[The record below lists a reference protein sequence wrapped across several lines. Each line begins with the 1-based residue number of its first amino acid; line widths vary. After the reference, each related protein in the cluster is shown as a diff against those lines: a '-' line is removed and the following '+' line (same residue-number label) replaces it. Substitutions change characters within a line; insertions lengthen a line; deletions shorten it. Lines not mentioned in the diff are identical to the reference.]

1 LGLISFSDEMRSGA
15 RQTLDAFRE
24 AGVQLKIIS
33 GDNPATV
40 AALVR
45 QTGYAENLHP
55 VSGLELVE
63 MDPVVFD
70 KTVRENSIFG
80 RITPQ
85 QKEQIVKSLQDH
97 GHYVAMIGDGVNDVL
112 ALKKANLAIA
122 LQGGSQASRS
132 VADLILLDNSFT
144 VLPEVLLEGQRIL
157 VGMQD
162 VLKIF
167 LSRITY
173 SALLI
178 LASGFAG
185 SFPFTPKHNS
195 LLTLL
200 TVGLP
205 TLALAVWAKPGFVRS
220 EKLIR
225 KMVHFV
231 LPAGLTLSLAGLFVF
246 MGYLIVPMLLT
257 GGLLSGPSGELDYS
271 PAFLPAAQTAITSF
285 SIFCGL
291 LLLVFAEP
299 PSRFW
304 VGGERLSSDH
314 RPAYLALF
322 LFGLYAVIL
331 SVPMLRKFFELS
343 PIGIDNF
350 VLLVLLAGL
359 WALALRWVWRTRIL
373 DRFLSLSFDTE

>member
-1 LGLISFSDEMRSGA
+1 
-15 RQTLDAFRE
+15 
-24 AGVQLKIIS
+24 
-33 GDNPATV
+33 
-40 AALVR
+40 
-45 QTGYAENLHP
+45 
-55 VSGLELVE
+55 
-63 MDPVVFD
+63 
-70 KTVRENSIFG
+70 
-80 RITPQ
+80 
-85 QKEQIVKSLQDH
+85 
-97 GHYVAMIGDGVNDVL
+97 
-112 ALKKANLAIA
+112 
-122 LQGGSQASRS
+122 
-132 VADLILLDNSFT
+132 
-144 VLPEVLLEGQRIL
+144 
-157 VGMQD
+157 

-257 GGLLSGPSGELDYS
+257 GGLMSGPSGELDYS

-304 VGGERLSSDH
+304 VGGEHLSSDR

-322 LFGLYAVIL
+322 LFGVYAVIL
-331 SVPMLRKFFELS
+331 STPALRRFFELS
-343 PIGIDNF
+343 PIGADNF
-350 VLLVLLAGL
+350 ILLAALAGL